1 MQQIHWV
8 AYLRERLGTL
18 FGFLLARRYMRN
30 AHQSPLIAEALD
42 RLRARIVSKIT
53 SSKGTMGWDECKAG
67 ANAPR
72 SAFS

>member
-18 FGFLLARRYMRN
+18 FGFLLARR
-30 AHQSPLIAEALD
+30 HQSPLIAEALD